1 MSHPPEY
8 PGRQRL
14 KRATARAGNE
24 AYQGTFEAV
33 GAVLLGCGVGFWID
47 SSWETAPWGVLVGA
61 VIGFAAMVLRLL
73 RLGQELH
80 PDAQGT
86 DGNDGTE
93 TIDTARLDPFDEDGP
108 GIGVTPGMSDV
119 LREDEV
125 TTSDATD
132 VGRRD
137 KERQ

>member
-1 MSHPPEY
+1 MTTRWTS
-8 PGRQRL
+8 
-14 KRATARAGNE
+14 K
-24 AYQGTFEAV
+24 
-33 GAVLLGCGVGFWID
+33 
-47 SSWETAPWGVLVGA
+47 
-61 VIGFAAMVLRLL
+61 IGFAAMVLRLV

-93 TIDTARLDPFDEDGP
+93 TIDTARLDSFDEDGP
-108 GIGVTPGMSDV
+108 GVGLTPGMSDV
-119 LREDEV
+119 LREDDA

-137 KERQ
+137 KEGQ